1 MPSCRDSHTS
11 RRTRCRTAPAS
22 SRSRVIGLCNPG
34 KGDDLNRIYQ
44 NPELARKRWE
54 QDFAA
59 VLSAKLDELL
69 AAPDSASSPIFE
81 AVQAVAV
88 RSFNKPEL

>member
-1 MPSCRDSHTS
+1 M
-11 RRTRCRTAPAS
+11 
-22 SRSRVIGLCNPG
+22 IGLCNPG

-59 VLSAKLDELL
+59 VLAAKLDELM
-69 AAPDSASSPIFE
+69 AAPDSAPSPIFE

-88 RSFNKPEL
+88 GPSTTPSTTACRNASSSCPTCCRTCPEKD